1 MMHIKPVPLLD
12 PHTARNQCKLI
23 WDSAAGPRNTLPVK
37 KKVGFVS
44 ESSQTVASS
53 FSQSRYPRRN
63 SLVATRISFY
73 EDRTETI
80 PSEEIPDTES
90 KVQVKISFDDHATT
104 TFEYE
109 GEEAALETYLEE
121 HPDEKEEAES
131 VNIVNGVTETS
142 DAHLMNDSPAV
153 PLEPETHMKSNTV
166 LGTSGG
172 GLTSYKSKIQ
182 TQDFQFGMSPEPEV
196 TYSMPELEQEEP
208 ESIDLLPADDNELD
222 AFSAEVD
229 KADMLF

>member
-1 MMHIKPVPLLD
+1 MLLSKIFSSKQTWD
-12 PHTARNQCKLI
+12 VTAVGLNHNDNTGISACDNYRVMLEQNDRDQCGCMLENE
-23 WDSAAGPRNTLPVK
+23 GEMCGCRMVK
-37 KKVGFVS
+37 
-44 ESSQTVASS
+44 
-53 FSQSRYPRRN
+53 R
-63 SLVATRISFY
+63 LRIRGRPGLS
-73 EDRTETI
+73 D
-80 PSEEIPDTES
+80 
-90 KVQVKISFDDHATT
+90 VKISFDDHATT